1 VPVLTCFAALTVDH
15 IRGVWPTYS
24 AHNFC
29 HISSF
34 MLALLFTSLDEE
46 EFHTTLAIVR
56 TWRQTLSVHAATCGP
71 LVSSA
76 LAKIDR
82 FAEKGVDSLVQMVR
96 ALSRGFCELTL
107 DLQWQRKSQ
116 LAFYHPSTFS
126 RVQPPLQTYTDV
138 QLPPDPNL
146 FSPPPE
152 VAPSLASFYA
162 PSLDDPTPYSD
173 PAYVYSMPSSL
184 PAQMHPSPPQLPRP
198 YNGQTMPMPAP
209 HAYGQHP
216 IMPPTQSFFWSDN
229 GEQFWTTEDHV
240 HAGLVMG
247 QVQMPKDV

>member
-1 VPVLTCFAALTVDH
+1 VFTLQ
-15 IRGVWPTYS
+15 
-24 AHNFC
+24 
-29 HISSF
+29 
-34 MLALLFTSLDEE
+34 LADRWSLPASRRLIASRRKASIHWCKWYVLFTWL
-46 EFHTTLAIVR
+46 
-56 TWRQTLSVHAATCGP
+56 
-71 LVSSA
+71 
-76 LAKIDR
+76 
-82 FAEKGVDSLVQMVR
+82 
-96 ALSRGFCELTL
+96 CELTL

-247 QVQMPKDV
+247 QDQMPKDG